1 MIRVKSHTNIV
12 YCISKDV
19 LSDFYISCSNYIFFL
34 TVYHC
39 QLLECLMKYKQE
51 VWKVSFDPH
60 LTHSNKLNL
69 YCIVKIVFMLKVF
82 LGQIY

>member
-1 MIRVKSHTNIV
+1 
-12 YCISKDV
+12 
-19 LSDFYISCSNYIFFL
+19 
-34 TVYHC
+34 
-39 QLLECLMKYKQE
+39 MKYKQE

-82 LGQIY
+82 FGQIY